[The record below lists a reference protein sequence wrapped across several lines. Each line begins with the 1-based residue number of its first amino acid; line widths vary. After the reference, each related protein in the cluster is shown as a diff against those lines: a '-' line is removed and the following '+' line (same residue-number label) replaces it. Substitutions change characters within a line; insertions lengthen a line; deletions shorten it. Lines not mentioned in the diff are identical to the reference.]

1 MDQALLI
8 TFTVQPADPPMPDQ
22 SAYNTIELYSL
33 SKKLV
38 IACYEL
44 THDLPAEEKTNLSQ
58 YIRTASV
65 TVHLNIA
72 QSLFLKKKKK
82 RKKAIATI
90 LNALTVINAA
100 TEVLVEVGLVTKEKS
115 SALTTLATDC
125 YTTIGHLK
133 K

>member
-1 MDQALLI
+1 
-8 TFTVQPADPPMPDQ
+8 MPDQ

-82 RKKAIATI
+82 RKKVINNI
-90 LNALTVINAA
+90 QDALTIINAA
-100 TEVLVEVGLVTKEKS
+100 TEVLQEVGLITKEKS
-115 SALTTLATDC
+115 SALTTLTADC
-125 YTTIGHLK
+125 YAAIEHLK